1 MKIAEI
7 NMLSY
12 GSTGKIMFQI
22 ADAARKQGHI
32 VKTFSAL
39 PYSKQKKQN
48 KCEIKDNYNFG
59 SYRENFIHYYL
70 GIIFGANGMF
80 SRRGTKK
87 LINELKQFDPDIIH
101 LHNLHSFCVNMPLLF
116 KYLKRSRAKVV
127 WTLHDCWAFTGKCAH
142 FDLIGCE
149 KWKNGC
155 HNCKNLRAYPRSVID
170 TSRRMYKKK
179 KQWFCSLK
187 NMVLVTPSVWLGNL
201 VKQSFLKDYP
211 VKVINN
217 GIDLEVFKPIESDF
231 RKKHQISENK
241 KIVLGVAFGWGERK
255 GLDVFVEL
263 SKRLDNEQY
272 KIVLVGTD
280 EYTERLL
287 PENVISIHRTQ
298 NQKELAEIYSAAD
311 VFVNPT
317 REEVFGLV
325 NVEALACGTP
335 VVTFNTGGSPEIPD
349 KDSGV
354 VVEKNDIDAMFKEI
368 VRINTEKPFSKEQC
382 LKRARQFDINE
393 KYKEYID
400 LFSGIL

>member
-22 ADAARKQGHI
+22 ADAARRQGHI
-32 VKTFSAL
+32 VRTFSAL

-116 KYLKRSRAKVV
+116 RYIKQSRVKVV

-149 KWKNGC
+149 KWKTGC
-155 HNCKNLRAYPRSVID
+155 HNCKNLRAYPRSIID
-170 TSRRMYKKK
+170 TSRKMYKKK
-179 KQWFCSLK
+179 KQWFCGAE

-201 VKQSFLKDYP
+201 VKQSFLKGYP

-217 GIDLEVFKPIESDF
+217 GIDLEIFRPTESDF

-272 KIVLVGTD
+272 QIVLVGTD
-280 EYTERLL
+280 DNTDKLL
-287 PENVISIHRTQ
+287 PDNVISIHRTQ

-335 VVTFNTGGSPEIPD
+335 VITFNTGGSPEIPD

-354 VVEKNDIDAMFKEI
+354 VVEKSALDAMYKEI
-368 VRINTEKPFSKEQC
+368 VRICTEKPFSEEQC
-382 LKRARQFDINE
+382 LKRARQFDMNA